1 MTVKLALVGL
11 GGYGLVYLEG
21 LLDQKRNDDFRIV
34 AGIDPEPQR
43 CTRLQELKAMEV
55 PIFHS
60 MDEFFNKGTA
70 DLVIIS
76 SPIQMHLP
84 QTRFALSRG
93 SNVLCEKPLGATIQE
108 AGQMIKARDDAKK
121 FVAIG
126 YQWSFSD
133 AIQALKRDIQ
143 SGVLGAAKR
152 LKTIALWPRGKAYY
166 TRNNW
171 AGKLKDE
178 KGNWV
183 LDSPANNALA
193 HYLHNMLYILGDQV
207 DSSAKPVSVTAE
219 LYRAN
224 PIENYDTFA
233 ARVVTQSDVE
243 ILFYGSH
250 AIEEERGPVITYE
263 FENATVNYNG
273 RNSNMVAHFSDGSVK
288 NYGTPDDDQVKKMWD
303 AIRAVQT
310 GEKIVCGPEAASSQ
324 TLCVNGMQ
332 ESMPEIV
339 NFPNEQISIRGEIG
353 DKIKYVKGLKD
364 SLLECY
370 EKNALP
376 GELGFEWS
384 KSGKEIDLR
393 NYHEFPMEPYQV
405 QNEK

>member
-1 MTVKLALVGL
+1 MAVKLALVGL

-21 LLDQKRNDDFRIV
+21 LLDQKKTDDFEIV

-43 CTRLQELKAMEV
+43 CTRLQELKAMNV

-84 QTRFALSRG
+84 QTCFALSQG
-93 SNVLCEKPLGATIQE
+93 ANVLCEKPLGATIQE
-108 AGQMIKARDDAKK
+108 AGRMIKARDDAKK

-143 SGVLGAAKR
+143 SGLFGSPKR
-152 LKTIALWPRGKAYY
+152 LKTMVLWPRGKVYY
-166 TRNNW
+166 SRNNW

-178 KGNWV
+178 KGHWI
-183 LDSPANNALA
+183 LDSPANNAFA
-193 HYLHNMLYILGDQV
+193 HYLHNMFYVLGDQV
-207 DSSAKPVSVTAE
+207 DSSAKPGSVAAE

-224 PIENYDTFA
+224 PIETFDTFA
-233 ARVVTQSDVE
+233 ARVVTQADVE

-250 AIEEERGPVITYE
+250 AIEEETGPIITYE
-263 FENATVNYNG
+263 FEEATVDYNG
-273 RNSNMVAHFSDGSVK
+273 RNSNMVAHFSDGSKK
-288 NYGTPDDDQVKKMWD
+288 NYGAPDDDQVKKMWD

-339 NFPNEQISIRGEIG
+339 NFPDEQIFVCGEIG
-353 DKIKYVKGLKD
+353 DKINYVKGLKD
-364 SLLECY
+364 SLFECY

-384 KSGKEIDLR
+384 KNGKEIDLR
-393 NYHEFPMEPYQV
+393 DYHEFPMEPYQV